1 VVLHP
6 RSTAGQRPARP
17 AWLCTTSLLPGL
29 IVVLAVS
36 VASGLNGCSRRESTP
51 AANAGTSSTAQRE
64 GQREYVVRARIE
76 RLPEPGRP
84 GGVMVAY
91 HEPIDDFADVDGRVV
106 GMNSMAMDFPL
117 APGVSAAGLRVGD
130 VVELRFRTWPE
141 QIGSVRVLSWDVL
154 EIRPLPAGTPVRSGR
169 ANPPSAPPSP

>member
-1 VVLHP
+1 MLALSLTP
-6 RSTAGQRPARP
+6 ALAAGLIAAMTAGVSGCTRSEPNPA
-17 AWLCTTSLLPGL
+17 
-29 IVVLAVS
+29 VN
-36 VASGLNGCSRRESTP
+36 SGSSS
-51 AANAGTSSTAQRE
+51 AAPRE

-91 HEPIDDFADVDGRVV
+91 HEPIDEFADVDGRVV

-117 APGVSAAGLRVGD
+117 APGVGAERLRVGD

-141 QIGSVRVLSWDVL
+141 RIGSTRVLSWDVL
-154 EIRPLPAGTPVRSGR
+154 EIRPLPAGTTVRSGR
-169 ANPPSAPPSP
+169 ASPPAAPSPR

>member
-1 VVLHP
+1 MLALSPGFVASLITAL
-6 RSTAGQRPARP
+6 TAGGSGCTRSEPKPAVNSG
-17 AWLCTTSLLPGL
+17 A
-29 IVVLAVS
+29 
-36 VASGLNGCSRRESTP
+36 ASADS
-51 AANAGTSSTAQRE
+51 RE

-91 HEPIDDFADVDGRVV
+91 HEPIDEFADVDGRVV

-117 APGVSAAGLRVGD
+117 APGVSAEGLRVGD

-141 QIGSVRVLSWDVL
+141 RIGSTRVLSWDVL
-154 EIRPLPAGTPVRSGR
+154 QIRPLPAGTTVRSGR
-169 ANPPSAPPSP
+169 ASPPATPSLR